1 MLLST
6 PPCLLCNVK
15 YLFEIRPRY
24 RFGAIFSSHVN
35 HESMNS
41 FFHEAKEVI
50 YYWLLCCYS
59 SLGATNLRIGLLTCP
74 NCFVFRRE
82 SRSQQVLSK
91 AETVVVFAGRCDFSR
106 SSFNFTYLP
115 ACRDGELRPF
125 SPSPWCDFDL
135 RFVEKERERRRNTHV
150 TFYRRKN
157 LHLCSQQSSKEE
169 DNIKG
174 APPRPICQR
183 YFPGIYFG
191 LFMRS
196 HFSAKK

>member
-35 HESMNS
+35 YESMNS
-41 FFHEAKEVI
+41 FFHEARSQRGN
-50 YYWLLCCYS
+50 LL
-59 SLGATNLRIGLLTCP
+59 LAPLLLFVARRNHAMNLSIGLLTCL

-135 RFVEKERERRRNTHV
+135 RFVEREGGTP
-150 TFYRRKN
+150 T
-157 LHLCSQQSSKEE
+157 
-169 DNIKG
+169 
-174 APPRPICQR
+174 
-183 YFPGIYFG
+183 
-191 LFMRS
+191 
-196 HFSAKK
+196 